1 MIDEADELPVAQV
14 DQPLRH
20 VVCHVDDCNLF
31 VAWSERL
38 VGEKRVIHD
47 PGLGDGLLWVV
58 ERILPLDVVAVFLID
73 YVCAP
78 HVEFDVA
85 VRVLRVQH

>member
-38 VGEKRVIHD
+38 VGEERVIHD
-47 PGLGDGLLWVV
+47 PGLGSALASSP
-58 ERILPLDVVAVFLID
+58 LPAS
-73 YVCAP
+73 
-78 HVEFDVA
+78 
-85 VRVLRVQH
+85 RVIQSRKCMQ